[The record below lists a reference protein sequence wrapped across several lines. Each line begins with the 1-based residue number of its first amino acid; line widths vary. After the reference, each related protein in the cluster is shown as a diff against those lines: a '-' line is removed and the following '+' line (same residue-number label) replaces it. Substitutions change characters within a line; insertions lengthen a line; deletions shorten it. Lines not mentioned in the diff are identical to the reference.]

1 MCVLM
6 IGVANIDQPL
16 HCSIKLVAYCVCVLV
31 VPILVC
37 VYVCVCV
44 CAALI

>member
-6 IGVANIDQPL
+6 IGVANIDQLLPL
-16 HCSIKLVAYCVCVLV
+16 QYQTCNVLCVCVLV

-37 VYVCVCV
+37 VYVCVFV
-44 CAALI
+44 LH

>member
-6 IGVANIDQPL
+6 IGIAKL
-16 HCSIKLVAYCVCVLV
+16 ASSCHCSIKLVTYSVCVLV

-37 VYVCVCV
+37 VFV
-44 CAALI
+44 LH